1 VRAVIGLGGN
11 LGDRIAN
18 LRAAVDAIDR
28 TPGVRVVARS
38 SVYETAP
45 IGPPQPAYLN
55 AAIAIDTTLSP
66 RALLE
71 ALLYVE
77 RALGRERRERWGPR
91 TIDLDIL
98 TIDGITVNEPD
109 LVVPHP
115 RLAERA
121 FAIVPL
127 LDVSPNAPYVRP
139 APTPDDDIRR
149 TDHTLAPRVA
159 S

>member
-1 VRAVIGLGGN
+1 VIGLGGN

-18 LRAAVDAIDR
+18 LRAAVEAIDR
-28 TPGVRVVARS
+28 VEGVRVVARS
-38 SVYETAP
+38 AVYETAP
-45 IGPPQPAYLN
+45 VGPPQPAYLN
-55 AAIAIDTTLSP
+55 AAIAIETTLTP
-66 RALLE
+66 RALLL
-71 ALLYVE
+71 ALLDVE

-98 TIDGITVNEPD
+98 TIDGVTVNEPD

-115 RLAERA
+115 RLVERA

-127 LDVSPNAPYVRP
+127 LEVAPDAPYAAPPHGEDVRL
-139 APTPDDDIRR
+139 TS
-149 TDHTLAPRVA
+149 HTLDVGVA